1 MSEEYIKEQFL
12 ERLQDLPHTLHA
24 NGGKRY
30 KRVWSPHE
38 LKYVSFDDMS
48 TLASFKGD
56 NIDNIVKMEE
66 YVGYLKAKRYGEFI
80 RQLESMKEQ
89 IEELEGKYGKYEQ
102 LVLSVIQGLMD
113 AMEMLKGCYDKD
125 CHGMREENKTS

>member
-1 MSEEYIKEQFL
+1 MSGEYIKEQFI

-30 KRVWSPHE
+30 KRVWSSHE

-48 TLASFKGD
+48 ILASFKGND
-56 NIDNIVKMEE
+56 IDNIMKMEE

-80 RQLESMKEQ
+80 KQLESMRQ
-89 IEELEGKYGKYEQ
+89 QVEELEGKYGMQEQ
-102 LVLSVIQGLMD
+102 RVLSGIRELMK
-113 AMEMLKGCYDKD
+113 AMESLKGCYDKI
-125 CHGMREENKTS
+125 CHDMTKDDKTS